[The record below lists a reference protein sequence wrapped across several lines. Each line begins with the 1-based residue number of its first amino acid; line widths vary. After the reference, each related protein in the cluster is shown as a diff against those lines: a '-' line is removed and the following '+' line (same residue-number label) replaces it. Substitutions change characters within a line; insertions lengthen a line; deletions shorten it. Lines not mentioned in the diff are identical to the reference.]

1 MNAEIISSYSE
12 KYILDWKQYI
22 SRARQAAA
30 EGCVLLAN
38 DNHALPLKKGTKV
51 SVFGRIQLH
60 YYKSGT
66 GSGGKVNVSY
76 MHGILEGLRESGQVE
91 LNEDLLALYRKWDEA
106 HPFDTGDGWARE
118 PWCQEE
124 MPLSDDIAEV
134 ASAQSDIALVVI
146 GRTAGEDHDNTAQ
159 PGSWYLTDTELSML
173 QTVRRHFSR
182 MAVLL
187 NVGNII
193 DMSWMELCRPDA
205 VLYIW
210 QGGMEGG
217 MGVADVLTGKISPCG
232 RLTDT
237 IARDIHDYPSDDNFG
252 GSTEN
257 YYQEDIYVGYR
268 YFETFAPE
276 KVLFP
281 FGFGLSYT
289 DFSVTSDMKES
300 ADQIIFTTTVRNTGT
315 CPGKEVVQIY
325 CQPPQGVL
333 GRPSRELV
341 AFAKTRELQPGE
353 EQTLRLAV
361 HKSSLSAFLGL
372 PLQISQY

>member
-124 MPLSDDIAEV
+124 MPLSDDIAEA

-217 MGVADVLTGKISPCG
+217 MGVADVLTGKFSPCG

-237 IARDIHDYPSDDNFG
+237 IARNIHDYPSDDNFG
-252 GSTEN
+252 ASTEN
-257 YYQEDIYVGYR
+257 YYQEDI
-268 YFETFAPE
+268 
-276 KVLFP
+276 
-281 FGFGLSYT
+281 
-289 DFSVTSDMKES
+289 
-300 ADQIIFTTTVRNTGT
+300 
-315 CPGKEVVQIY
+315 
-325 CQPPQGVL
+325 
-333 GRPSRELV
+333 
-341 AFAKTRELQPGE
+341 
-353 EQTLRLAV
+353 
-361 HKSSLSAFLGL
+361 
-372 PLQISQY
+372 

>member
-22 SRARQAAA
+22 SRARQAAQKA
-30 EGCVLLAN
+30 VSFLQMIITRFLS
-38 DNHALPLKKGTKV
+38 KKDE
-51 SVFGRIQLH
+51 SLRIRTYPAS

-76 MHGILEGLRESGQVE
+76 THGILEGLRESGQVE
-91 LNEDLLALYRKWDEA
+91 FNEDLLALYRKWDEA

-124 MPLSDDIAEV
+124 MPLSDDIAEA

-217 MGVADVLTGKISPCG
+217 MGVADVLTVRFPPAAGSRTRLPVISTIIRRTIISEPVQKI
-232 RLTDT
+232 T
-237 IARDIHDYPSDDNFG
+237 IR
-252 GSTEN
+252 
-257 YYQEDIYVGYR
+257 
-268 YFETFAPE
+268 
-276 KVLFP
+276 K
-281 FGFGLSYT
+281 
-289 DFSVTSDMKES
+289 TSM
-300 ADQIIFTTTVRNTGT
+300 
-315 CPGKEVVQIY
+315 
-325 CQPPQGVL
+325 
-333 GRPSRELV
+333 
-341 AFAKTRELQPGE
+341 
-353 EQTLRLAV
+353 
-361 HKSSLSAFLGL
+361 
-372 PLQISQY
+372 